1 MENQIIVIELGIGE
15 TSQCANAMQMM
26 MILKEAQELGKKIE
40 AILDEADETAE
51 TVRIELTTYE
61 WDSILAVLKML
72 PYMTVAETISKILT
86 QATEQLNKGE

>member
-26 MILKEAQELGKKIE
+26 ILKEAQELGKKIE
-40 AILDEADETAE
+40 AILDEADETTE